1 MIDTKKRGL
10 AKAISW
16 RVVASMVLGTLT
28 WLLTGSLQTVGAMLV
43 LFNIIQVCTYFFH
56 ERIWGKISWGKT
68 KGLFIQMSGWSGAG
82 KTTISQ
88 AVAKKLRKNG
98 YKVELIDG
106 DEYRT
111 HISKG
116 LGFSKEGRLENIR
129 RLGFIGRVLARNNVI
144 AIMAAINPY
153 DEARMEL
160 EAAGA
165 KTVFVRCSLETLKE
179 RDPKGLYRRA
189 LLPPDHPDRID
200 NFTGI
205 SDPFEDP
212 AGPALVLQTDKETL
226 TESVDKMYKF
236 IVDNV

>member
-10 AKAISW
+10 TKAVTW
-16 RVVASMVLGTLT
+16 RLVASLVLGTLT
-28 WLLTGSLQTVGAMLV
+28 WLLTGSIQKVGLMLL
-43 LFNIIQVCTYFFH
+43 LFNLIQVCTYFVH
-56 ERIWGKISWGKT
+56 ERVWSKVLWGKT
-68 KGLFIQMSGWSGAG
+68 SGLFVQMTGWSGAG

-88 AVAKKLRKNG
+88 AVADKLRKNG

-116 LGFSKEGRLENIR
+116 LGFSKEGRQENIR

-153 DEARMEL
+153 EEPRAEL
-160 EAAGA
+160 EKEGA

-189 LLPPDHPDRID
+189 LLPDGDPDKIE

-212 AGPALVLQTDKETL
+212 QNPDLVIETDQEDLEKSVQTLYD
-226 TESVDKMYKF
+226 F
-236 IVDNV
+236 IVKNV